1 MSDGR
6 KRVAKVP
13 ARTGAKIRL
22 VLRRGAGDTVHI
34 RAYKFNQI
42 YARTARFGECGKNG
56 CPHSYGAR
64 KFSGESYA
72 ATTAINITSASAKS
86 SPSRV
91 KIQSR

>member
-34 RAYKFNQI
+34 RAYKFNPI
-42 YARTARFGECGKNG
+42 YAQTARFGECGKT
-56 CPHSYGAR
+56 AVLIATVRR
-64 KFSGESYA
+64 KFSGESYT
-72 ATTAINITSASAKS
+72 ATTAINITSASVKS
-86 SPSRV
+86 STSRV
-91 KIQSR
+91 KI